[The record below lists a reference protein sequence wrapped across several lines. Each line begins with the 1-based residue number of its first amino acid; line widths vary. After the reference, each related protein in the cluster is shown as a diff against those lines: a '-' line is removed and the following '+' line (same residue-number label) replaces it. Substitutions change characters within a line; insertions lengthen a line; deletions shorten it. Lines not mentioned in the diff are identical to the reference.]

1 MKDKGASLSIIDK
14 GLNVEGTLNAD
25 GKLIIIGTLK
35 GTLIGNAIVTA
46 KGSRVTAEARVE
58 NIVIA
63 GEFQGDVTA
72 YNSLQILK
80 TGNFAGNITCKSL
93 SLEAGGKL
101 NGHVRPLEAQD
112 GVFPLSDIQAPT
124 IKN

>member
-1 MKDKGASLSIIDK
+1 MKDNAASLSIIDK

-25 GKLIIIGTLK
+25 GKLIIMGTLK
-35 GTLIGNAIVTA
+35 GTLIGSAIVAA
-46 KGSRVTAEARVE
+46 KGSHVMAEAKVE

-63 GEFQGDVTA
+63 GKFQGDITA

-80 TGNFAGNITCKSL
+80 TGNFVGNITCKSL

-101 NGHVRPLEAQD
+101 NGNVRPLEAQD
-112 GVFPLSDIQAPT
+112 GVFSFSDAQAPT
-124 IKN
+124 TKN

>member
-1 MKDKGASLSIIDK
+1 MSYEAWLDRAESRKSFVSARLRTNPLPSSGEA
-14 GLNVEGTLNAD
+14 
-25 GKLIIIGTLK
+25 
-35 GTLIGNAIVTA
+35 
-46 KGSRVTAEARVE
+46 SRVTAEAKVE

-63 GEFQGDVTA
+63 GEFQGNVTA

-101 NGHVRPLEAQD
+101 NGNVRPLEAQD
-112 GVFPLSDIQAPT
+112 GVFPLSDAQAAPAS
-124 IKN
+124 ND